1 MEKVNYDPEEYRM
14 EIENRM
20 KNLMWTVSGNY
31 KLDVHL
37 DLESFQKS
45 KYISMYDAIKQGAF
59 AQYFDREKLASYIVK
74 KIYFQA
80 DERSLMNLAQLC
92 VDAASYA
99 KISTDRPGVPQ
110 IRKKALEDIL
120 EYDFE
125 KMNRSDMGR
134 MEIAWMRGC
143 LRDDWHM
150 EKKLSEPIQKIKSLK
165 DAKDTM
171 EIIQCID
178 RLYNDCVDPTF
189 EKRCGTLENVMDVT
203 MEELKEFDWKD
214 FLEEE
219 FQESV
224 LEQYMQQVANQL
236 SNLDSE
242 QNQDER
248 EERQK
253 NKKKNIVVLKQEDI
267 EKMYQYIELNY
278 GRSYLNEQEQK
289 RINYQM
295 CRGAHEDCSLYY
307 TDGILKNPV
316 MVNAQY
322 VNAKKQKEKNEIEYH
337 NHHNMAKRNIE
348 IMTANLRRSLLQRN
362 EKEYLASD
370 DGTLVPR
377 LLWKVGRGKARHLFI
392 KENKRENSE
401 FVVQILM
408 DASGSQRERQG
419 QIALQAYMIS
429 EALSNVQI
437 PHKVESFCTFWDYT
451 VIQRFRE
458 YDAPRTENK
467 NVFHYRTSSNN
478 RDGLAI
484 RAAGESLLQR
494 AEENKILIILS
505 DGRPND
511 IVVNRPNSKN
521 PQSYCGD
528 YAVRDTAFEVRNL
541 RNKGVFVLGVFT
553 GKEEDLKAEQK
564 IFGKDFAYISAI
576 ENFSNIVGIYLKRL
590 LEWETEQF

>member
-1 MEKVNYDPEEYRM
+1 
-14 EIENRM
+14 
-20 KNLMWTVSGNY
+20 MWTVSGNY
-31 KLDVHL
+31 ELDIHL

-59 AQYFDREKLASYIVK
+59 AQYFDREQLAGYIVRK
-74 KIYFQA
+74 VYFQA
-80 DERSLMNLAQLC
+80 DERALMNIAQLC

-110 IRKKALEDIL
+110 IREKAMEDIL

-125 KMNRSDMGR
+125 RLSRSDAGR

-143 LRDDWHM
+143 LRDDWNM
-150 EKKLSEPIQKIKSLK
+150 EKKLLEPIRNIKGLE

-178 RLYNDCVDPTF
+178 RLYNGWIDPTF
-189 EKRCGTLENVMDVT
+189 EKRCGTLETVMNVTLDD
-203 MEELKEFDWKD
+203 LKEFDWKD

-219 FQESV
+219 FEESV

-236 SNLDSE
+236 SNLNSGKNQEEKEE
-242 QNQDER
+242 QR
-248 EERQK
+248 K
-253 NKKKNIVVLKQEDI
+253 NKKKNVVVLKQEDI
-267 EKMYQYIELNY
+267 EKMYQYMELNY
-278 GRSYLNEQEQK
+278 GRSYLTEQEQK
-289 RINYQM
+289 KINYQM

-307 TDGILKNPV
+307 TDGILENPV
-316 MVNAQY
+316 KLNAQY
-322 VNAKKQKEKNEIEYH
+322 VNAKKQREKNEVEYH

-348 IMTANLRRSLLQRN
+348 IMTANLKRSLLQRN
-362 EKEYLASD
+362 ETEYLASD
-370 DGTLVPR
+370 YGILVPK
-377 LLWKVGRGKARHLFI
+377 LLWKVGRGKNHHLFL
-392 KENKRENSE
+392 KENKRENSD

-419 QIALQAYMIS
+419 QIALQAYIIS
-429 EALSNVQI
+429 ESLSNAQI
-437 PHKVESFCTFWDYT
+437 PHKVASFCTFWDYT

-458 YDAPRTENK
+458 YDDPRTANK
-467 NVFHYRTSSNN
+467 NVFQYRTSSNN

-494 AEENKILIILS
+494 AEENKILIVLS
-505 DGRPND
+505 DGKPND
-511 IVVNRPNSKN
+511 VVVNRPNSKN
-521 PQSYCGD
+521 PQSYCGE

-541 RNKGVFVLGVFT
+541 RNKGIFVLGVFT

-576 ENFSNIVGIYLKRL
+576 ENFSNIVGIYLRRL

>member
-1 MEKVNYDPEEYRM
+1 MGNINYDPEEYRM

-31 KLDVHL
+31 ELDIHL

-59 AQYFDREKLASYIVK
+59 AQYFDREQLAGYIVRK
-74 KIYFQA
+74 VYFQA
-80 DERSLMNLAQLC
+80 DERALMNIAQLC

-110 IRKKALEDIL
+110 IREKAMEDIW

-125 KMNRSDMGR
+125 RLSRSDAGR

-143 LRDDWHM
+143 LRDDWNM
-150 EKKLSEPIQKIKSLK
+150 EKKLLEPIRNIKGLE

-178 RLYNDCVDPTF
+178 RLYNGWIDPTF
-189 EKRCGTLENVMDVT
+189 EKRCGTLETVMNVTLDD
-203 MEELKEFDWKD
+203 LKEFDWKD

-219 FQESV
+219 FEESV

-236 SNLDSE
+236 SNLNSGKNQEEKEE
-242 QNQDER
+242 QR
-248 EERQK
+248 K
-253 NKKKNIVVLKQEDI
+253 NKKKNVVVLKQEDI
-267 EKMYQYIELNY
+267 EKMYQYMELNY
-278 GRSYLNEQEQK
+278 GRSYLTEQEQK
-289 RINYQM
+289 KINYQM

-307 TDGILKNPV
+307 TDGILENPV
-316 MVNAQY
+316 KLNAQY
-322 VNAKKQKEKNEIEYH
+322 VNAKKQREKNEVEYH

-348 IMTANLRRSLLQRN
+348 IMTANLKRSLLQRN
-362 EKEYLASD
+362 ETEYLASD
-370 DGTLVPR
+370 YGILVPK
-377 LLWKVGRGKARHLFI
+377 LLWKVGRGKNHHLFL
-392 KENKRENSE
+392 KENKRENSD

-419 QIALQAYMIS
+419 QIALQAYIIS
-429 EALSNVQI
+429 ESLSNAQI
-437 PHKVESFCTFWDYT
+437 PHKVASFCTFWDYT

-458 YDAPRTENK
+458 YDDPRTANK
-467 NVFHYRTSSNN
+467 NVFQYRTSSNN

-494 AEENKILIILS
+494 AEENKILIVLS
-505 DGRPND
+505 DGKPND
-511 IVVNRPNSKN
+511 VVVNRPNSKN
-521 PQSYCGD
+521 PQSYCGE

-541 RNKGVFVLGVFT
+541 RNKGIFVLGVFT

-576 ENFSNIVGIYLKRL
+576 ENFSNIVGIYLRRL

>member
-1 MEKVNYDPEEYRM
+1 MENINYDPEEYRM

-31 KLDVHL
+31 ELDIHL

-59 AQYFDREKLASYIVK
+59 AQYFDREQLAGYIVRK
-74 KIYFQA
+74 VYFQA
-80 DERSLMNLAQLC
+80 DERALMNVAQLC

-110 IRKKALEDIL
+110 IREKAMEDIL

-125 KMNRSDMGR
+125 RLNRSDAGR

-143 LRDDWHM
+143 LRDDWKM
-150 EKKLSEPIQKIKSLK
+150 EKKLLEPIQKIKELK
-165 DAKDTM
+165 DAKNTM

-178 RLYNDCVDPTF
+178 HLYNGWIDPAF
-189 EKRCGTLENVMDVT
+189 EKRCGTLKTVMDVT
-203 MEELKEFDWKD
+203 LEDLKEFDWKD
-214 FLEEE
+214 FLEDELE
-219 FQESV
+219 ESV

-236 SNLDSE
+236 SNLNSG
-242 QNQDER
+242 QDR
-248 EERQK
+248 EEKEEQRK

-267 EKMYQYIELNY
+267 EKMYQYMELNY
-278 GRSYLNEQEQK
+278 GRSYLTEQEQRK
-289 RINYQM
+289 RNYQM

-316 MVNAQY
+316 RVNAQY
-322 VNAKKQKEKNEIEYH
+322 VNAKKQREKNEVEYH

-348 IMTANLRRSLLQRN
+348 IMTANLKRSLLQRN
-362 EKEYLASD
+362 ETEYLASD
-370 DGTLVPR
+370 YGILVPK
-377 LLWKVGRGKARHLFI
+377 LLWKVGRGRTNHLFL
-392 KENKRENSE
+392 KENKRENSD
-401 FVVQILM
+401 FAVQILM

-419 QIALQAYMIS
+419 QISLQAYIIS
-429 EALSNVQI
+429 ESLSNVQI
-437 PHKVESFCTFWDYT
+437 PHKVASFCTFWDYT

-458 YDAPRTENK
+458 YDDPRTENK
-467 NVFHYRTSSNN
+467 NVFQYRTSSNN

-484 RAAGESLLQR
+484 RAAGESLIQR
-494 AEENKILIILS
+494 PEENKILIVLS
-505 DGRPND
+505 DGKPND
-511 IVVNRPNSKN
+511 VVVNRPNSKN
-521 PQSYCGD
+521 PQSYCGE

-541 RNKGVFVLGVFT
+541 RNKGIFVLGVFT

-576 ENFSNIVGIYLKRL
+576 ENFSNIVGIYLRRL

>member
-1 MEKVNYDPEEYRM
+1 MGNINYDPEEYRM

-31 KLDVHL
+31 ELDIHL

-59 AQYFDREKLASYIVK
+59 AQYFDREQLAGYIVRK
-74 KIYFQA
+74 VYFQA
-80 DERSLMNLAQLC
+80 DERALMNIAQLC

-110 IRKKALEDIL
+110 IREKAMEDIL

-125 KMNRSDMGR
+125 RLSRSDAGR

-143 LRDDWHM
+143 LRDDWNM
-150 EKKLSEPIQKIKSLK
+150 EKKLLEPIRNIKGLE

-178 RLYNDCVDPTF
+178 RLYNGWIDPTF
-189 EKRCGTLENVMDVT
+189 EKRCGTLETVMNVTLDD
-203 MEELKEFDWKD
+203 LKEFDWKD

-219 FQESV
+219 FEESV

-236 SNLDSE
+236 SNLNSGKNQEEKEE
-242 QNQDER
+242 QR
-248 EERQK
+248 K
-253 NKKKNIVVLKQEDI
+253 NKKKNVVVLKQEDI
-267 EKMYQYIELNY
+267 EKMYQYMELNY
-278 GRSYLNEQEQK
+278 GRSYLTEQEQK
-289 RINYQM
+289 KINYQM

-307 TDGILKNPV
+307 TDGILENPV
-316 MVNAQY
+316 KLNAQY
-322 VNAKKQKEKNEIEYH
+322 VNAKKQREKNEVEYH

-348 IMTANLRRSLLQRN
+348 IMTANLKRSLLQRN
-362 EKEYLASD
+362 ETEYLASD
-370 DGTLVPR
+370 YGILVPQ
-377 LLWKVGRGKARHLFI
+377 LLWKVGRGKNHHLFL
-392 KENKRENSE
+392 KENKRENSD

-419 QIALQAYMIS
+419 QIALQAYIIS
-429 EALSNVQI
+429 ESLSNAQI
-437 PHKVESFCTFWDYT
+437 PHKVASFCTFWDYT

-458 YDAPRTENK
+458 YDDPRTANK
-467 NVFHYRTSSNN
+467 NVFQYRTSSNN

-494 AEENKILIILS
+494 AEENKILIVLS
-505 DGRPND
+505 DGKPND
-511 IVVNRPNSKN
+511 VVVNRPNSKN
-521 PQSYCGD
+521 PQSYCGE

-541 RNKGVFVLGVFT
+541 RNKGIFVLGVFT

-576 ENFSNIVGIYLKRL
+576 ENFSNIVGIYLRRL

>member
-1 MEKVNYDPEEYRM
+1 MGNINYDPEEYRM

-31 KLDVHL
+31 ELDIHL

-59 AQYFDREKLASYIVK
+59 AQYFDREQLAGYIVRK
-74 KIYFQA
+74 VYFQA
-80 DERSLMNLAQLC
+80 DERALMNIAQLC

-110 IRKKALEDIL
+110 IREKAMEDIL

-125 KMNRSDMGR
+125 RLSRSDAGR

-143 LRDDWHM
+143 LRDDWNM
-150 EKKLSEPIQKIKSLK
+150 EKKLLEPIRNIKGLE

-178 RLYNDCVDPTF
+178 RLYNGWIDPTF
-189 EKRCGTLENVMDVT
+189 EKRCGTLETVMNVTLDN
-203 MEELKEFDWKD
+203 LKEFDWKD

-219 FQESV
+219 FEESV

-236 SNLDSE
+236 SNLNSGKNQEEKEE
-242 QNQDER
+242 QR
-248 EERQK
+248 K
-253 NKKKNIVVLKQEDI
+253 NKKKNVVVLKQEDI
-267 EKMYQYIELNY
+267 EKMYQYMELNY
-278 GRSYLNEQEQK
+278 GRSYLTEQEQK
-289 RINYQM
+289 KINYQM

-307 TDGILKNPV
+307 TDGILENPV
-316 MVNAQY
+316 KLNAQY
-322 VNAKKQKEKNEIEYH
+322 VNAKKQREKNEVEYH

-348 IMTANLRRSLLQRN
+348 IMTANLKRSLLQRN
-362 EKEYLASD
+362 ETEYLASD
-370 DGTLVPR
+370 YGILVPK
-377 LLWKVGRGKARHLFI
+377 LLWKVGRGKNHHLFL
-392 KENKRENSE
+392 KENKRENSD

-419 QIALQAYMIS
+419 QIALQAYIIS
-429 EALSNVQI
+429 ESLSNAQI
-437 PHKVESFCTFWDYT
+437 PHKVASFCTFWDYT

-458 YDAPRTENK
+458 YDDPRTANK
-467 NVFHYRTSSNN
+467 NVFQYRTSSNN

-494 AEENKILIILS
+494 AEENKILIVLS
-505 DGRPND
+505 DGKPND
-511 IVVNRPNSKN
+511 VVVNRPNSKN
-521 PQSYCGD
+521 PQSYCGE

-541 RNKGVFVLGVFT
+541 RNKGIFVLGVFT

-576 ENFSNIVGIYLKRL
+576 ENFSNIVGIYLRRL

>member
-1 MEKVNYDPEEYRM
+1 MGNINYDPEEYRM

-31 KLDVHL
+31 ELDIHL

-59 AQYFDREKLASYIVK
+59 AQYFDREQLAGYIVRK
-74 KIYFQA
+74 VYFQA
-80 DERSLMNLAQLC
+80 DERALMNIAQLC

-110 IRKKALEDIL
+110 IREKAMEDIL

-125 KMNRSDMGR
+125 RLSRSDAGR

-143 LRDDWHM
+143 LRDDWNM
-150 EKKLSEPIQKIKSLK
+150 EKKLLEPIRNIKGLE

-178 RLYNDCVDPTF
+178 RLYNGWIDPTF
-189 EKRCGTLENVMDVT
+189 EKRCGTLETVMNVTLDD
-203 MEELKEFDWKD
+203 LKEFDWKD

-219 FQESV
+219 FEESV

-236 SNLDSE
+236 SNLNSGKNQEEKEE
-242 QNQDER
+242 QR
-248 EERQK
+248 K
-253 NKKKNIVVLKQEDI
+253 NKKKNVVVLKQEDI
-267 EKMYQYIELNY
+267 EKMYQYMELNY
-278 GRSYLNEQEQK
+278 GRSYLTEQEQK
-289 RINYQM
+289 KINYQM

-307 TDGILKNPV
+307 TDGILENPV
-316 MVNAQY
+316 KLNAQY
-322 VNAKKQKEKNEIEYH
+322 VNAKKQREKNEVEYH

-348 IMTANLRRSLLQRN
+348 IMTANLKRSLLQRN
-362 EKEYLASD
+362 ETEYLASD
-370 DGTLVPR
+370 YGILVPK
-377 LLWKVGRGKARHLFI
+377 LLWKVGRGKNHHLFL
-392 KENKRENSE
+392 KENKRENSD

-419 QIALQAYMIS
+419 QIALQAYIIS
-429 EALSNVQI
+429 ESLSNAQI
-437 PHKVESFCTFWDYT
+437 PHKVASFCTFWGYT

-458 YDAPRTENK
+458 YDDPRTANK
-467 NVFHYRTSSNN
+467 NVFQYRTSSNN

-494 AEENKILIILS
+494 AEENKILIVLS
-505 DGRPND
+505 DGKPND
-511 IVVNRPNSKN
+511 VVVNRPNSKN
-521 PQSYCGD
+521 PQSYCGE

-541 RNKGVFVLGVFT
+541 RNKGIFVLGVFT

-576 ENFSNIVGIYLKRL
+576 ENFSNIVGIYLRRL